1 MQESLLYLVNVCV
14 STWYMRQTGCT
25 HISATGFVEVVYLI
39 NFSLT
44 GESRGGDDEQN
55 VLRAFKFRLDGFTEE
70 QEMQLQENIENYGG
84 SVLSNQSKAIAEFLV
99 VPLNYDCRKKK
110 ARNVVSIGL
119 SSV

>member
-25 HISATGFVEVVYLI
+25 YISATGFVEVVYLI

-55 VLRAFKFRLDGFTEE
+55 VLCAFKFRLDGFTEE
-70 QEMQLQENIENYGG
+70 QEMQLQEDIENYGG